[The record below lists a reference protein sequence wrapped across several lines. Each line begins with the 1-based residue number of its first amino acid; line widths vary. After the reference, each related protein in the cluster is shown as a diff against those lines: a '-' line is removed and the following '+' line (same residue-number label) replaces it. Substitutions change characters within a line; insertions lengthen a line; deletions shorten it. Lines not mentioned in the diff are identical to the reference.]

1 MLNRRDFIAGTSL
14 VAAGAMARPLYALSN
29 SPALPDGDV
38 LSVDMGKIVSP
49 LPHYWEKACGSD
61 RAVIGLREQWRK
73 DLVRVHRETGM
84 QSVRFHGLFND
95 EMGVERSTGTFNFL
109 YVDKIYDFML
119 DNGVRPFVELSFM
132 PEALASSA
140 NRIFSYKGNVSPPRN
155 MKDWYDLVQ
164 AFTSHCVKRYG
175 IQEVSGWKFEV
186 WNEPNIDFWAGSQ
199 AQYFELYRQSVLA
212 VKSVDKRLQVGG
224 PSTAQLQWVPQMIQ
238 FCADQNLPLDFASS
252 HVYPN
257 DPQTILFG
265 EDRHYSFEQ
274 VIPQGLKFIRN
285 QIKASSRPDT
295 PLWITE
301 WSSQNP
307 AFIADTIKSC
317 TGLVESLSYWTFNND
332 FEELGVPI
340 GIFNTTFGMLD
351 QWGIARPS
359 LHAFALLHKL
369 GETRLQAEDGPIL
382 ATERADGSKSILL
395 WNLIA
400 DTDKNAVAN
409 GNPLASGG
417 GTHSEGG
424 KPRAFHLKLQGLR
437 GQKTVLV
444 HQIDRK
450 TGTAVPAWEGM
461 GSPSSPSADQIEQLR
476 SAAELP
482 APQTRHLMSGDS
494 AEFSIVL
501 PPDAVVL
508 LELQA

>member
-1 MLNRRDFIAGTSL
+1 
-14 VAAGAMARPLYALSN
+14 
-29 SPALPDGDV
+29 
-38 LSVDMGKIVSP
+38 
-49 LPHYWEKACGSD
+49 
-61 RAVIGLREQWRK
+61 
-73 DLVRVHRETGM
+73 
-84 QSVRFHGLFND
+84 
-95 EMGVERSTGTFNFL
+95 
-109 YVDKIYDFML
+109 ML

-140 NRIFSYKGNVSPPRN
+140 NRIFSYKGNVSPPRK

-186 WNEPNIDFWAGSQ
+186 WNEPNIDFWAGTQ

-212 VKSVDKRLQVGG
+212 IKSVSKRLQVGG

-274 VIPQGLKFIRN
+274 VIPQGLEFVRN
-285 QIKASSRPDT
+285 QIKGSSRPDT
-295 PLWITE
+295 PLCITE

-307 AFIADTIKSC
+307 AFIADTIMNC
-317 TGLVESLSYWTFNND
+317 IGLVESLSYWTFSND
-332 FEELGVPI
+332 FEELGVPK

-359 LHAFALLHKL
+359 LHAFAFLHKL
-369 GETRLQAEDGPIL
+369 GQKRLQSDDGPIL
-382 ATERADGSKSILL
+382 ATEREDGSKSLLL
-395 WNLIA
+395 WNLIP
-400 DTDKNAVAN
+400 DNDSNTVAN
-409 GNPLASGG
+409 GNPLASGES
-417 GTHSEGG
+417 TLTKGG
-424 KPRAFHLKLQGLR
+424 KPRTFHLKLEGLH

-444 HQIDRK
+444 HRIDRK
-450 TGTAVPAWEGM
+450 TGTAVPAWESM
-461 GSPSSPSADQIEQLR
+461 GNPASPSAEQIAQLR
-476 SAAELP
+476 VAAELP
-482 APQTRHLMSGDS
+482 APQTQPLTPGK
-494 AEFSIVL
+494 ATEFSIVL

-508 LELQA
+508 MEFEA